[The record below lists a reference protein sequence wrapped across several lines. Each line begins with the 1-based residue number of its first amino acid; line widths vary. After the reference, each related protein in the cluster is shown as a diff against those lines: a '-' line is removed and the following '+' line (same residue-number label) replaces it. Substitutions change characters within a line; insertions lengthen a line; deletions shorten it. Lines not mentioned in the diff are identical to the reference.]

1 MKKYLHLILLFVLAS
16 FANAQSLPSSTANW
30 FGYILPPNP
39 AEYKYISFTMQD
51 LGSVSVASDVWPSVV
66 TATFADGYVWSLVS
80 GSTYCICKQRF
91 DANNNYIEAA
101 EVMVTGVSY
110 INDMAYNPA
119 DGMIY
124 IIMDEHLKCFDPANP
139 NDIQDRG
146 AIEHDG
152 FNLAIDMDGNAYMIS
167 SWGEFGLLNLSNA
180 QLTVINPIDLP
191 IKMAFDMLTGEL
203 FGAHYGNLYQ
213 LNPNTGAY
221 SLLGALNDGSTSYD
235 PTCLFMTYGDYPDI
249 FTVGNLNYL
258 VNDDGVSVTVIGHVD
273 GTEASGELNIPES
286 VRHEGQTYAV
296 TVIGDE
302 AFVYCSGLT
311 GNLVIPNSIVTIDQ
325 SAFLECGG
333 FDGTLTIG
341 EAVTYIGDWAFRG
354 CSQISESISL
364 ATTPATLGDDFGCQ
378 VFAEFGVRTITVPC
392 ECGDA
397 YLNSQW
403 YDPTGTVGF
412 DEIVEDCE
420 AVTENESIVTAIY
433 PNPTKGI
440 VKIEAESVRN
450 ISIFNILGE
459 TIFEAPA
466 SGDAFE
472 YDFSHQEAGVYFIKV
487 ETANGVRT
495 KQVTVL

>member
-1 MKKYLHLILLFVLAS
+1 MKKFLHLILLFVLAS
-16 FANAQSLPSSTANW
+16 FANAQSSPSSTANW

-39 AEYKYISFTMQD
+39 AEYKYISFTMQN
-51 LGSVSVASDVWPSVV
+51 LGSVSVASDQVPAVN
-66 TATFADGYVWSLVS
+66 TATFADGYVWSVNNDN
-80 GSTYCICKQRF
+80 GYNICRSRF
-91 DANNNYIEAA
+91 NAINNTIEAP
-101 EVMVTGVSY
+101 EVMIAGVSY

-124 IIMDEHLKCFDPANP
+124 IITNEHLKSFNP
-139 NDIQDRG
+139 VNPSHMQDHG
-146 AIEHDG
+146 VIEHDG
-152 FNLAIDMDGNAYMIS
+152 FNLAINADGNAYMIS
-167 SWGEFGLLNLSNA
+167 SWGEFGSLNLSNA

-213 LNPNTGAY
+213 LDPTTGAY
-221 SLLGALNDGSTSYD
+221 TILGAINDGSTSYD

-273 GTEASGELNIPES
+273 GSEATGELNIPES

-296 TVIGDE
+296 TVIGNE
-302 AFVYCSGLT
+302 SFAYCSGLT

-420 AVTENESIVTAIY
+420 AVSENESIVTAIY

-459 TIFEAPA
+459 TIFETPA

-487 ETANGVRT
+487 ETANGVGT